1 MQYDPIKDRLG
12 SIFSARPAMQRLFYR
27 LLDLFFL
34 RSWYVRRE
42 IHRIFASFPPGRTIR
57 VLDAGT
63 GFGQYAYYI
72 AHRFPNARVH
82 AVDVKQDYLDN
93 ARRFL
98 DQTPEG
104 ERVTLAVD
112 DLTRLEAEGPF
123 DFILSV
129 DVMEHIED
137 DRAVFRNFARVL
149 RPGGLVLINTPS
161 DLGGSDVREE
171 GETSFIEEHVRDGY
185 NLEELQ
191 TKLRDAGLEPIRS
204 IYTYGDYGSLAWR
217 LLIKYP
223 MLALGKTRA
232 SAVALPLYYLPVF
245 PLGMALNALDV
256 RSKNEAGTGLL
267 VVARKPFELLA

>member
-12 SIFSARPAMQRLFYR
+12 SLFSTRPAMQRLFYR
-27 LLDLFFL
+27 MLDLFFL

-42 IHRIFASFPPGRTIR
+42 IHRIFASFPPGHPVR

-72 AHRFPNARVH
+72 AHRFPGARIL

-104 ERVTLAVD
+104 ARVSLD
-112 DLTRLEAEGPF
+112 FEDLTQLKTEGPF

-161 DLGGSDVREE
+161 DLGGSGVTKE
-171 GETSFIEEHVRDGY
+171 GDSSFIEEHVRDGY
-185 NLEELQ
+185 NLEELEA
-191 TKLRDAGLEPIRS
+191 KLREAGLEPVRS
-204 IYTYGDYGSLAWR
+204 VYTYGPYGSLAWR
-217 LLIKYP
+217 MLIKFP
-223 MLALGKTRA
+223 MQAIGKTRA

-245 PLGMALNALDV
+245 PAGMMLNALDV
-256 RSKNEAGTGLL
+256 RSENEAGTGLL
-267 VVARKPFELLA
+267 VVARKPYEANA